1 MNTILKVILGMVL
14 FASVGSAMGQ
24 EKVGIRFD
32 KSMSWD
38 EVVRKATRE
47 NKYIFMD
54 VMATWCGPCRSMAQ
68 QVFPNEE
75 VGAFFNANFIC
86 IKLQLDKTA
95 KDDEYVQ
102 AWYAFA
108 QETPKR
114 FNIQT
119 VPTLLFFS
127 PKGEIVHSMP
137 GATTNTKAFID
148 LGKMALDENQQL
160 YTRLRKYENG
170 ERDVEFL
177 YDLSVDLAMQRDGRN
192 AIKVANTFWR
202 TLSPEERLLDKGTAK
217 RKLIGV
223 IEREMVVPH
232 VKDSAKMPEWEA
244 IYRALSAKYPVL
256 DVELRE
262 MVANRKMIYGQR
274 FHYDDLYLE
283 ALQELI
289 PISGNTGNRTIARS
303 LAHSLGIKGKTVE
316 QKRFALDWSRKMLD
330 ENDPVGIAYYA
341 ELLFMSGQKKEGKK
355 YINLAMKVM
364 GKGTLVYTEVKRIN
378 KQYVE

>member
-1 MNTILKVILGMVL
+1 
-14 FASVGSAMGQ
+14 
-24 EKVGIRFD
+24 
-32 KSMSWD
+32 
-38 EVVRKATRE
+38 
-47 NKYIFMD
+47 
-54 VMATWCGPCRSMAQ
+54 
-68 QVFPNEE
+68 
-75 VGAFFNANFIC
+75 
-86 IKLQLDKTA
+86 
-95 KDDEYVQ
+95 
-102 AWYAFA
+102 
-108 QETPKR
+108 
-114 FNIQT
+114 
-119 VPTLLFFS
+119 
-127 PKGEIVHSMP
+127 MP

-148 LGKMALDENQQL
+148 LGKLALDENQQL
-160 YTRLRKYENG
+160 YTRLRKFENG

-202 TLSPEERLLDKGTAK
+202 TLPLEERLLDKGIRYANDFMNSTEDETFKFFLEHTDRVDAVLGKGTAK

-232 VKDSAKMPEWEA
+232 VKDSVKMPEWEA

-303 LAHSLGIKGKTVE
+303 LARSLGVKGKTVE

-330 ENDPVGIAYYA
+330 ENEPVGIAYYA
-341 ELLFMSGQKKEGKK
+341 ELLFMSGQREEGKK

-364 GKGTLVYTEVKRIN
+364 GEGELVYTEVKRIN